1 MVTLDTPEARRL
13 HEVISMLAMGKSCTV
28 TPAPVE
34 GPSGT
39 DYVAVYRDDEG
50 NVCATWTLA
59 LPIAAAVAAAMSGF
73 PRGRVEDCV
82 AAHELD
88 AALLEG
94 FSEVGNVLGVLVNG
108 PGSVHLRFSGTTQV
122 AYAEPEVVDFL
133 QLSTRSAGFAVVV
146 DSRGPAQARVDF
158 R

>member
-1 MVTLDTPEARRL
+1 MVSVDLPEARRL

-34 GPSGT
+34 GSAAA
-39 DYVAVYRDDEG
+39 DYVAVYRDEEG
-50 NVCATWTLA
+50 NIRATWTLA
-59 LPIAAAVAAAMSGF
+59 LPIAAAVSAAMSGF

-82 AAHELD
+82 AAGELD

-94 FSEVGNVLGVLVNG
+94 FTEVGNVLGVLVNG
-108 PGSVHLRFSGTTQV
+108 PGSVHLRFSGASQV
-122 AYAEPEVVDFL
+122 TCAEPDAVDFL
-133 QLSTRSAGFAVVV
+133 EVSTRSAGYAVIV
-146 DSRGPAQARVDF
+146 DSCGPAQARVDF